1 MAYAFLMYRRNSI
14 LKETAEKRLAAI
26 REYTELGSGFKIAM
40 RDLEIRGAGN
50 LLGADQHGHMLTV
63 GYDLY
68 CKMLSEAVQEAKG
81 IHTVESFE
89 TTIDLNMNA
98 YIPDSYIPNEFQK
111 LNLYKRIAG
120 ISDKEE
126 YEDMQEELMDRFGEP
141 PNTVM
146 NLLLI
151 AYLKAL
157 GHSVYVTEVKQWGKE
172 VKVIMFHQVKLNEGI
187 NGLRTKYGR
196 KLQILKGDKKG
207 FVLAVEKKQVNDV
220 EEFLMD
226 LRDVVYIEE

>member
-1 MAYAFLMYRRNSI
+1 MPVSQRAKQFLPFSA
-14 LKETAEKRLAAI
+14 LQGLAEA
-26 REYTELGSGFKIAM
+26 
-40 RDLEIRGAGN
+40 
-50 LLGADQHGHMLTV
+50 
-63 GYDLY
+63 
-68 CKMLSEAVQEAKG
+68 LSEQEKILVPMA
-81 IHTVESFE
+81 ELS
-89 TTIDLNMNA
+89 
-98 YIPDSYIPNEFQK
+98 
-111 LNLYKRIAG
+111 
-120 ISDKEE
+120 
-126 YEDMQEELMDRFGEP
+126 EDMQEELMDRFGEP